1 MQLDGNHYRGPM
13 TAFHDLR
20 MTSITG
26 DTVDFADYRGKVA
39 LVVNVASA

>member
-1 MQLDGNHYRGPM
+1 M

-20 MTSITG
+20 MNSITG
-26 DTVDFADYRGKVA
+26 DAVDLGDYRGKVA